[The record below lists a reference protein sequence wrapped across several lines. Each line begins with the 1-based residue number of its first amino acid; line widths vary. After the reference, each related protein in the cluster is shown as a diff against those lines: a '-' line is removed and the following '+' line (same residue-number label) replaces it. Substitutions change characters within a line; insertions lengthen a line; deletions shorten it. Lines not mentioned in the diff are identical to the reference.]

1 MATRTPKKLA
11 QAALT
16 SSMTAVY
23 TAPAATKT
31 QITEIWIANTSA
43 STARK
48 ISLAAHG
55 TATANT
61 IIPEQEIA
69 AKGYAAL
76 GDTKIVLAAEEVFA
90 GMVDAGSNETIITL
104 YGIEEA

>member
-16 SSMTAVY
+16 TSMAAVY
-23 TAPAATKT
+23 TAPANTTT
-31 QITEIWIANTSA
+31 QITEIWIANTNTT
-43 STARK
+43 TARK
-48 ISLAAHG
+48 ISLATHG

-61 IIPEQEIA
+61 LVPEQEIA
-69 AKGYAAL
+69 AKGYAAFS
-76 GDTKIVLAAEEVFA
+76 DTKIVLAAGEVIA
-90 GMVDAGSNETIITL
+90 GKVDTGSNETIITL